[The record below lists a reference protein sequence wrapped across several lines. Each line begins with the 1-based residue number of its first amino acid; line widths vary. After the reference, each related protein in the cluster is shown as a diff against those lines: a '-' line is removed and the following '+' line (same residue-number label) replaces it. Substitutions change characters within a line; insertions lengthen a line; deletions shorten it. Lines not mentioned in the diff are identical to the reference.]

1 MKNILKKNLNF
12 TDSNLIKSALNIGE
26 DSMPQDFNIKIIRL
40 LNIFTNIAVLII
52 SSYIRAISKLLVFSE
67 GDPGFLQKWCFE
79 EWLFTLNVHPW
90 YTLEPHNFHRFC
102 KSFLCTFKV
111 YNGHKQTIWQVLL
124 MQYEQWTV
132 NSEHELKLSAQ
143 PTTTFVF
150 IDTRHVIHQL

>member
-67 GDPGFLQKWCFE
+67 GDPGFLQK
-79 EWLFTLNVHPW
+79 
-90 YTLEPHNFHRFC
+90 
-102 KSFLCTFKV
+102 
-111 YNGHKQTIWQVLL
+111 
-124 MQYEQWTV
+124 
-132 NSEHELKLSAQ
+132 
-143 PTTTFVF
+143 
-150 IDTRHVIHQL
+150 